1 MGLILDSTV
10 LIGSERKGLTVR
22 RTLAECIAM
31 LPEDSTAT
39 IDEDFAKDVEAAI
52 KSHREPADA
61 SAWD

>member
-1 MGLILDSTV
+1 LAL
-10 LIGSERKGLTVR
+10 VR

-31 LPEDSTAT
+31 LPEDSRAT
-39 IDEDFAKDVEAAI
+39 VDEDFGKDVEAAI